1 MTRQSD
7 GHSGFPERTFSFQ
20 LASDEARLARGA
32 QSEAMSDLTLSPAGR
47 ANWFVYGSLVVGV
60 VVYELSGGE
69 AGEPTSGLLMG
80 VTFAIGI
87 LLWLATW
94 SWRLWTGRGSFV
106 IDTPTT
112 VHVTESGF
120 AVEARGLSA
129 RRSTG
134 ASAGPQASINQ
145 RKTTA
150 RVSISGSPKLRDGS
164 FALAGT
170 SGVCGEI
177 PKEASLTGQATFV
190 IEFPNDGKPGDSITS
205 ISFGS
210 HQLVGGVTTASLFNL
225 NVTVMTANGG
235 RPPAYVL
242 NTDSKNPKSSGKAT
256 LSTKGSTTTLHLVG
270 QNDMSETIDLEVSCF

>member
-129 RRSTG
+129 RRSWEKLKAIKETAAFFVLVLHAEKVVVLPKRAMPVDVVERFQALRHWKDAEISRKFG
-134 ASAGPQASINQ
+134 AW
-145 RKTTA
+145 A
-150 RVSISGSPKLRDGS
+150 RR
-164 FALAGT
+164 
-170 SGVCGEI
+170 
-177 PKEASLTGQATFV
+177 
-190 IEFPNDGKPGDSITS
+190 FP
-205 ISFGS
+205 F
-210 HQLVGGVTTASLFNL
+210 
-225 NVTVMTANGG
+225 
-235 RPPAYVL
+235 
-242 NTDSKNPKSSGKAT
+242 
-256 LSTKGSTTTLHLVG
+256 
-270 QNDMSETIDLEVSCF
+270 